1 MGIFDFFKKNNE
13 TPNAKEVNIKEAES
27 LILKEEIKHKE
38 ILAQEKDAL
47 KEKVRA
53 LISNLNGKINELE
66 RINID
71 DKKEHERLKIISKE
85 NLLSYIN
92 HMEKLISD
100 LEKNEEKS
108 PENYVKNVILSL
120 NNFKENSKINF
131 EKATILIGKEL
142 EKTKWLIINF
152 YKGMD
157 ERSPIF
163 TESLKKINSISEFKK
178 IKNSLNE
185 VKTIQS
191 QIELSIED
199 LENERKEF
207 LKEKEASE
215 REFNNFLN
223 SEEYK
228 KYNEKK
234 ERIKLMANNLKID
247 AVKLKEKINFKE
259 ILGRYHDIKDKME
272 LIKIYKENLLQ
283 GIEHDVNLSFIE
295 MMPLSQRE
303 LLHSDFIDLNYKNKK
318 FKEEY
323 NNAEILSKEIKI
335 KDKISQKENKIL
347 EIKEKTQNENLKKQ
361 KFIKKENEINNKILE
376 QTMSIL
382 DNVKL
387 V

>member
-47 KEKVRA
+47 KEKVRV
-53 LISNLNGKINELE
+53 LISNLNGKIDELE

-85 NLLSYIN
+85 NLLSYIS

-163 TESLKKINSISEFKK
+163 TESLKKINSISELKK

-318 FKEEY
+318 FKEEH

>member
-47 KEKVRA
+47 KEKVRV
-53 LISNLNGKINELE
+53 LISNLNGKIDELE

-85 NLLSYIN
+85 NLLSYIS

-163 TESLKKINSISEFKK
+163 TESLKKINSISELKK

-215 REFNNFLN
+215 REFNDFLN

-234 ERIKLMANNLKID
+234 ERIELMANNLKIN

-318 FKEEY
+318 FKEEH